1 MQLLCLLVYR
11 DIFAIYE
18 YEVAFR
24 ECYIRLV
31 LVIIPGIHL
40 VGLL

>member
-11 DIFAIYE
+11 DIFAIYK

-24 ECYIRLV
+24 EHYVCSV
-31 LVIIPGIHL
+31 LVITPGVRL

>member
-11 DIFAIYE
+11 DIFAIDE

-24 ECYIRLV
+24 KRYVRLV
-31 LVIIPGIHL
+31 LVIIPGICL
-40 VGLL
+40 IGLS